1 MSYSYC
7 IRLDSAPFD
16 LCNPRGLLELNG
28 LASCLS
34 ARQLL
39 QSLWSDRRKPIDQKG
54 VIDV

>member
-39 QSLWSDRRKPIDQKG
+39 QSLWSDLRKPIDQKG